1 MRIYKLLL
9 LVVEYKGKQLATN
22 DDSREK
28 NIVGELWAK
37 KSNGQCLFLMAELKN
52 IQGQN
57 VAQQI
62 DTMIEK

>member
-28 NIVGELWAK
+28 TLLVNCGQRKVTGSAYSLWQ
-37 KSNGQCLFLMAELKN
+37 S
-52 IQGQN
+52 
-57 VAQQI
+57 
-62 DTMIEK
+62 